1 MTKLTALIAG
11 LAAIAATAAQA
22 EAAEIRV
29 ADLNLATTKGV
40 ATYYHR
46 VDKVAFQM
54 CSEGRGP
61 ALRNTACEAA
71 VKAEANEKLAAIQ
84 SKTQFAKR

>member
-11 LAAIAATAAQA
+11 LAAIAATAATA
-22 EAAEIRV
+22 EPAQIRV
-29 ADLNLATTKGV
+29 ADLNLATSTGV

-46 VDKVAFQM
+46 VDKVAFRM

-61 ALRNTACEAA
+61 ALRNTACEKA
-71 VKAEANEKLAAIQ
+71 VKAEAGEKLAAIQ